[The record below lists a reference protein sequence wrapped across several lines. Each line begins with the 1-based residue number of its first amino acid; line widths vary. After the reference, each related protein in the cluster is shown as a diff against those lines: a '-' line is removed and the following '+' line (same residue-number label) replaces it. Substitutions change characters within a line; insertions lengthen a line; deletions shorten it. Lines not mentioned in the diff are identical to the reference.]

1 MKRLTTIIIALFAA
15 LSVAEG
21 ANIRTEVCIYGESA
35 SGVMAAIQSARL
47 GKKTLLI
54 SKNSHVGGM
63 ATSGLTAT
71 DINRQDQV
79 GGLAA
84 EFYGRIWDH
93 YIQPEVWRNQT
104 REEFMLSSRKR
115 TFSGKN
121 DERQIQWVYE
131 SGVAEQIMKDMLSE
145 AGVEVLYNA
154 PLDLDNGAE
163 VRRGKIRKINLLDG
177 TTVSAKMFIDCSY
190 EGDLMAAAGV
200 SHIIGRES
208 REQYG
213 EDMAGINTFNTIN
226 TSPYLNGKDGELI
239 PYVAPEL
246 YGEIGSGDNRTQAYC
261 YRVTLTDDAENLI
274 PIEKPERYNEKL
286 YEIVIR
292 RFEMEPELE
301 LKNII
306 TFTPMPN
313 RKTDTNHLDFFG
325 ASWDYPAGD
334 YATRA
339 RMEQEHKD
347 YAVGMLWCLGH
358 NERIPERIRKEML
371 RWGWPKDEF
380 VENGGFPYQ
389 IYVRE
394 ARRMVGEKVMTQ
406 HNVQKQN
413 RVPVEHSVGIGTY
426 MMDCHYVG
434 YVAGED
440 CIHIEGGIFTNTKP
454 YAIDYY
460 SLTPKREECS
470 NLLVP
475 VCLSASHVA
484 YTTIRMEPTYMILGQ
499 SAAVAAV
506 QALEERCAVQEID
519 YPTLRTRLEELGQF
533 LVPSD
538 KKVKHTEKVAR

>member
-1 MKRLTTIIIALFAA
+1 MKRII
-15 LSVAEG
+15 LSVLAVCAVFLMHG
-21 ANIRTEVCIYGESA
+21 AVITADVCVYGESA

-47 GKKTLLI
+47 GKKTVLI
-54 SKNSHVGGM
+54 SKNAHVGGM

-84 EFYGRIWDH
+84 EFYGRIWDY

-104 REEFMLSSRKR
+104 REEFMISSRKR
-115 TFSGKN
+115 TFTGKN

-131 SGVAEQIMKDMLSE
+131 SGVAERIMKDMLSE
-145 AGVEVLYNA
+145 AGVEVIYNA
-154 PLDLDNGAE
+154 PLDLEAGAA
-163 VRRGKIRKINLLDG
+163 VRGGKLRRIYLLDG
-177 TTVSAKMFIDCSY
+177 TVIKAKMFLDCSY

-200 SHIIGRES
+200 SHIIGREGV
-208 REQYG
+208 EQYN
-213 EDMAGINTFNTIN
+213 EDMAGISEFRRIS

-239 PYVAPEL
+239 PYVAPAM
-246 YGEIGSGDNRTQAYC
+246 YGEIGSADGRTQAYC
-261 YRVTLTDDAENLI
+261 YRVTLTDDPENLI
-274 PIEKPERYNEKL
+274 PIQKPENYNAAL

-292 RFEMEPELE
+292 RFAMEPDLE

-325 ASWDYPAGD
+325 ASFDYPAGD
-334 YATRA
+334 YEERA
-339 RMEQEHKD
+339 RIEEEHKN

-358 NERIPERIRKEML
+358 DERIPEHIRNEML

-394 ARRMVGEKVMTQ
+394 ARRMIGEKVMTQ
-406 HNVQKQN
+406 HHVQKNN
-413 RVPVEHSVGIGTY
+413 RQPIENSVGIGTY
-426 MMDCHYVG
+426 MMDCHFVS

-440 CIHIEGGIFTNTKP
+440 DVIVEGGIFTSTRP

-460 SLTPKREECS
+460 SLTPKRIECK

-506 QALEERCAVQEID
+506 QAIDSRCAVQDID
-519 YPTLRTRLEELGQF
+519 YTVLRKKLEDLGQF
-533 LVPSD
+533 LTPST
-538 KKVKHTEKVAR
+538 KKVKHTAKVPR

>member
-1 MKRLTTIIIALFAA
+1 MLISLCAVFSAQ
-15 LSVAEG
+15 G
-21 ANIRTEVCIYGESA
+21 AVIKTDVCIYGEGA
-35 SGVMAAIQSARL
+35 SGVMAAIQAARL
-47 GKKTLLI
+47 GKKTVLV

-93 YIQPEVWRNQT
+93 YIKPESWRNQT
-104 REEFMLSSRKR
+104 RDEFMVSTLKR

-131 SGVAEQIMKDMLSE
+131 SGVAEKIMKDMLEE
-145 AGVEVLYNA
+145 AGVKVLYNA
-154 PLDLDNGAE
+154 PLDLENGAT
-163 VRRGKIRKINLLDG
+163 VKSGKIIRIHLLDG
-177 TTVSAKMFIDCSY
+177 TDVKAKMYLDCSY

-200 SHIIGRES
+200 SYIIGRES
-208 REQYG
+208 VDQYG
-213 EDMAGINTFNTIN
+213 EDMAGIRKFKFIP

-246 YGEIGSGDNRTQAYC
+246 YGEVGSADGRTQAYC
-261 YRVTLTDDAENLI
+261 YRVTLTDDPENMI
-274 PIEKPERYNEKL
+274 PIEKPENYNASL

-292 RFEMEPELE
+292 RFQMEENLE

-325 ASWDYPAGD
+325 ASFDYAAGD
-334 YATRA
+334 YAIRA

-358 NERIPERIRKEML
+358 DERVPEHIRTEML

-380 VENGGFPYQ
+380 VANGGFPYQ

-394 ARRMVGEKVMTQ
+394 ARRMIGEKVMTQ
-406 HNVQKQN
+406 HHVQKTD
-413 RVPVEHSVGIGTY
+413 RTPVENSVGIGTY
-426 MMDCHYVG
+426 MMDCHFVS
-434 YVAGED
+434 YVAGD
-440 CIHIEGGIFTNTKP
+440 GGVIVEGGIFTSTKP

-460 SLTPKREECS
+460 SLTPKREECV

-506 QALEERCAVQEID
+506 HAMDAKCAVQDID
-519 YPTLRTRLEELGQF
+519 YPKLRTKLEELGQF
-533 LVPSD
+533 LTPSS
-538 KKVKHTEKVAR
+538 KKVKHTTKVNR

>member
-1 MKRLTTIIIALFAA
+1 MIALCATLLA
-15 LSVAEG
+15 QG
-21 ANIRTEVCIYGESA
+21 ATIKTDVCIYGESA
-35 SGVMAAIQSARL
+35 SGVVAAIQSARL
-47 GKKTLLI
+47 GKKTVLV
-54 SKNSHVGGM
+54 SKNSHVGGL

-79 GGLAA
+79 GGIAA
-84 EFYGRIWDH
+84 EFYGRIWDY

-104 REEFMLSSRKR
+104 REEFMESSKKR

-121 DERQIQWVYE
+121 DAREIQWVYE
-131 SGVAEQIMKDMLSE
+131 SGVAERIMKEMLAE
-145 AGVEVLYNA
+145 AGVEIIYNA
-154 PLDLDNGAE
+154 PLNLEKGATM
-163 VRRGKIRKINLLDG
+163 RGGKIQTIHLLDG
-177 TTVSAKMFIDCSY
+177 TNVKAKMFLDCSY

-208 REQYG
+208 IEQYG
-213 EDMAGINTFNTIN
+213 EDLAGIRNFNVIP
-226 TSPYLNGKDGELI
+226 TSPYLNGTDGELI
-239 PYVAPEL
+239 PYVAPEM
-246 YGEIGSGDNRTQAYC
+246 YGELGSADHRTQAYC
-261 YRVTLTDDAENLI
+261 YRVTLTDDPENMI
-274 PIEKPERYNEKL
+274 PIEKPENYNPAL

-292 RFEMEPELE
+292 RFETEPNLE

-325 ASWDYPAGD
+325 ASGGYAEGD
-334 YATRA
+334 YAVRA

-347 YAVGMLWCLGH
+347 YAVGMLYCLGH
-358 NERIPERIRKEML
+358 NERVPEHIRQEML
-371 RWGWPKDEF
+371 RWGWAKDEF

-406 HNVQKQN
+406 HNVQKDN
-413 RVPVEHSVGIGTY
+413 RVPAEHSVGIGTY
-426 MMDCHYVG
+426 MMDCHYVS

-440 CIHIEGGIFTNTKP
+440 CVIIEGGIFTNTKP

-460 SLTPKREECS
+460 SLTPKRGECQ

-506 QALEERCAVQEID
+506 QAIDQKCAVQEVD
-519 YPTLRTRLEELGQF
+519 YPTLRTKLEEVGQF
-533 LVPSD
+533 LTPSN
-538 KKVKHTEKVAR
+538 KKVQHTQRVER

>member
-1 MKRLTTIIIALFAA
+1 ML
-15 LSVAEG
+15 LSVLS
-21 ANIRTEVCIYGESA
+21 IQCTTRTADVCIYGESA

-47 GKKTLLI
+47 GKKTVLV
-54 SKNSHVGGM
+54 SKNTHVGGM

-79 GGLAA
+79 GGIAA
-84 EFYGRIWDH
+84 EFYGRIWDY

-104 REEFMLSSRKR
+104 RDEFMESSKKR

-121 DERQIQWVYE
+121 DDRQIQWVYE
-131 SGVAEQIMKDMLSE
+131 SGVAERIMKDMLDE
-145 AGVEVLYNA
+145 AGVKVIYNA
-154 PLDLDNGAE
+154 PLDLDDGADVCDGRICAIHLMNGMD
-163 VRRGKIRKINLLDG
+163 VK
-177 TTVSAKMFIDCSY
+177 AKMFIDCSY

-200 SHIIGRES
+200 SHIIGREGT
-208 REQYG
+208 ETYG
-213 EDMAGINTFNTIN
+213 EDMAGICKFDFIP

-239 PYVAPEL
+239 PYVAPQM
-246 YGEIGSGDNRTQAYC
+246 YGEVGSGDNRTQAYC
-261 YRVTLTDDAENLI
+261 YRVTLTDDPENMI
-274 PIEKPERYNEKL
+274 PIEKPENYNPAL

-292 RFEMEPELE
+292 RFAMEPELQ

-325 ASWDYPAGD
+325 ASTGYAEGD
-334 YATRA
+334 YAVRA

-358 NERIPERIRKEML
+358 DDRVPEHIRAEML

-394 ARRMVGEKVMTQ
+394 ARRMIGEKVMTQ
-406 HNVQKQN
+406 HNVQKN
-413 RVPVEHSVGIGTY
+413 DRIPVEHSVGIGTY
-426 MMDCHYVG
+426 MMDCHFVS
-434 YVAGED
+434 YVAGD
-440 CIHIEGGIFTNTKP
+440 GGVIVEGGIFTGTKP

-484 YTTIRMEPTYMILGQ
+484 YTTIRMEPTYMVLGQ

-506 QALEERCAVQEID
+506 QAIDSGCAVQDID
-519 YPTLRTRLEELGQF
+519 YPELRSTLEELGQF
-533 LVPSD
+533 LTPSSR
-538 KKVKHTEKVAR
+538 KVKHTTKVQR

>member
-1 MKRLTTIIIALFAA
+1 MKKISIILIALCAV
-15 LSVAEG
+15 LSAQG
-21 ANIRTEVCIYGESA
+21 ATIKTDVCIYGESA

-47 GKKTLLI
+47 GKKTVLI
-54 SKNSHVGGM
+54 SKNSHVGGL

-84 EFYGRIWDH
+84 EFYGRIWDY
-93 YIQPEVWRNQT
+93 YIQPQVWRNQT
-104 REEFMLSSRKR
+104 REQFMESSRKR
-115 TFSGKN
+115 TFTGKN
-121 DERQIQWVYE
+121 DARQIQWVYE
-131 SGVAEQIMKDMLSE
+131 SGVAERIMKEMLKE
-145 AGVEVLYNA
+145 AGVTVIYNA
-154 PLDLDNGAE
+154 PLDLAEGAS
-163 VRRGKIRKINLLDG
+163 VRGGRICKINLLDG
-177 TTVSAKMFIDCSY
+177 THVKAKMFLDCSY

-208 REQYG
+208 VDQYG
-213 EDMAGINTFNTIN
+213 EDMAGIRKFNFIQ

-239 PYVAPEL
+239 PYVAPEM
-246 YGEIGSGDNRTQAYC
+246 YGELGSADGRTQAYC
-261 YRVTLTDDAENLI
+261 YRVTLTDDPENMI
-274 PIEKPERYNEKL
+274 PIAKPENYNPAL

-292 RFEMEPELE
+292 RFAIEPDLQ

-325 ASWDYPAGD
+325 ASTGYAEGD
-334 YATRA
+334 YAVRA

-358 NERIPERIRKEML
+358 DPRVPEHIREEML

-380 VENGGFPYQ
+380 VETGGFPYQ

-406 HNVQKQN
+406 HHVQKTN
-413 RVPVEHSVGIGTY
+413 RTPVENSVGIGTY
-426 MMDCHYVG
+426 MMDCHFVS
-434 YVAGED
+434 YVAGD
-440 CIHIEGGIFTNTKP
+440 GGVIVEGGIFTSTKP

-460 SLTPKREECS
+460 SLVPKKAECT

-506 QALEERCAVQEID
+506 QAIESRCAVQEID
-519 YPTLRTRLEELGQF
+519 YPVLRTKLEELGQF
-533 LVPSD
+533 LVPSS
-538 KKVKHTEKVAR
+538 KKVNHTTKVAR

>member
-1 MKRLTTIIIALFAA
+1 MKKITIIIIALCAMFTAQ
-15 LSVAEG
+15 G
-21 ANIRTEVCIYGESA
+21 ATVTTDVCVYGESA
-35 SGVMAAIQSARL
+35 SGVMAAIQAARL
-47 GKKTLLI
+47 GKKTVLV
-54 SKNSHVGGM
+54 SKNSHVGGL

-84 EFYGRIWDH
+84 EFYGRIWDY
-93 YIQPEVWRNQT
+93 YIRPEVWRNQT
-104 REEFMLSSRKR
+104 REQFMESSRKR

-121 DERQIQWVYE
+121 DDRQIQWVYE
-131 SGVAEQIMKDMLSE
+131 SGVAERIMKDMLEE
-145 AGVEVLYNA
+145 AGVKVIYNA
-154 PLDLDNGAE
+154 PLDLENGAA
-163 VRRGKIRKINLLDG
+163 VRNGRIRKINLLDG
-177 TTVSAKMFIDCSY
+177 TQVKAKMFLDCSY

-200 SHIIGRES
+200 SHIIGREGVD
-208 REQYG
+208 QYG
-213 EDMAGINTFNTIN
+213 EDMAGIRKFNFIQ

-239 PYVAPEL
+239 PYVAPEM
-246 YGEIGSGDNRTQAYC
+246 YGEIGSADGRTQAYC
-261 YRVTLTDDAENLI
+261 YRVTLTDDPQNMI
-274 PIEKPERYNEKL
+274 PIAKPENYNPAL
-286 YEIVIR
+286 YEIMIR
-292 RFEMEPELE
+292 RFTLEPDIQ

-325 ASWDYPAGD
+325 ASTGYAEGD
-334 YATRA
+334 YAVRA

-358 NERIPERIRKEML
+358 DERVPEHIRTEML

-406 HNVQKQN
+406 HNVQKTD
-413 RVPVEHSVGIGTY
+413 RIPVEHSVGIGTY
-426 MMDCHYVG
+426 MMDCHFVS
-434 YVAGED
+434 YVAGD
-440 CIHIEGGIFTNTKP
+440 GGVIVEGGIFTSTKP

-460 SLTPKREECS
+460 SLTPKKAECT

-506 QALEERCAVQEID
+506 QAIESKCAVQEID
-519 YPTLRTRLEELGQF
+519 YVTLRAKLEELGQF
-533 LVPSD
+533 LVPSS
-538 KKVKHTEKVAR
+538 KKVKHTQKVQR

>member
-1 MKRLTTIIIALFAA
+1 ML
-15 LSVAEG
+15 LSVLS
-21 ANIRTEVCIYGESA
+21 IQCTTRTADVCVYGESA

-47 GKKTLLI
+47 GKKTVLV
-54 SKNSHVGGM
+54 SKNTHVGGM

-79 GGLAA
+79 GGIAA
-84 EFYGRIWDH
+84 EFYGRIWDY

-104 REEFMLSSRKR
+104 RDEFMESSKKR

-121 DERQIQWVYE
+121 DDRQIQWVYE
-131 SGVAEQIMKDMLSE
+131 SGVAERIMKDMLDE
-145 AGVEVLYNA
+145 AGVKVIYNA
-154 PLDLDNGAE
+154 PLDLDDGADVCDGRICAIHLMNGMD
-163 VRRGKIRKINLLDG
+163 VK
-177 TTVSAKMFIDCSY
+177 AKMFIDCSY

-200 SHIIGRES
+200 SHIIGREGT
-208 REQYG
+208 ETYG
-213 EDMAGINTFNTIN
+213 EDMAGICKFDFIP

-239 PYVAPEL
+239 PYVAPQM
-246 YGEIGSGDNRTQAYC
+246 YGEVGSGDNRTQAYC
-261 YRVTLTDDAENLI
+261 YRVTLTDDPENMI
-274 PIEKPERYNEKL
+274 PIEKPENYNPAL

-292 RFEMEPELE
+292 RFAMEPELQ

-325 ASWDYPAGD
+325 ASTGYAEGD
-334 YATRA
+334 YAVRA

-358 NERIPERIRKEML
+358 DDRVPEHIRAEML

-394 ARRMVGEKVMTQ
+394 ARRMIGEKVMTQ
-406 HNVQKQN
+406 HNVQKN
-413 RVPVEHSVGIGTY
+413 DRIPVEHSVGIGTY
-426 MMDCHYVG
+426 MMDCHFVS
-434 YVAGED
+434 YVAGD
-440 CIHIEGGIFTNTKP
+440 GGVIVEGGIFTGTKP

-484 YTTIRMEPTYMILGQ
+484 YTTIRMEPTYMVLGQ

-506 QALEERCAVQEID
+506 QAIDSGCAVQDID
-519 YPTLRTRLEELGQF
+519 YPELRSTLEELGQF
-533 LVPSD
+533 LTPSSR
-538 KKVKHTEKVAR
+538 KVKHTTKVQR

>member
-1 MKRLTTIIIALFAA
+1 MALCTAFTMQ
-15 LSVAEG
+15 G
-21 ANIRTEVCIYGESA
+21 AVIKADVCIYGESA

-47 GKKTLLI
+47 GKKTVLV
-54 SKNSHVGGM
+54 SKNSHVGGL

-84 EFYGRIWDH
+84 EFYGRIWDY

-104 REEFMLSSRKR
+104 REEFMVSSQKR

-121 DERQIQWVYE
+121 DDRQIQWVYE
-131 SGVAEQIMKDMLSE
+131 SGVAERIMKEMLAE
-145 AGVEVLYNA
+145 AGVQIIYNA
-154 PLDLDNGAE
+154 PLDLENGAD
-163 VRRGKIRKINLLDG
+163 VRKGRIRRILLLDG
-177 TTVSAKMFIDCSY
+177 TEVKAKMFIDCSY

-200 SHIIGRES
+200 SHIIGREGT
-208 REQYG
+208 EKYD
-213 EDMAGINTFNTIN
+213 EDMAGIRNFNFIP

-239 PYVAPEL
+239 PYVAPEM
-246 YGEIGSGDNRTQAYC
+246 YGELGSGDHRTQAYC
-261 YRVTLTDDAENLI
+261 YRVTLTDDPQNMI
-274 PIEKPERYNEKL
+274 PIEKPENYNPAL

-292 RFEMEPELE
+292 RFAMEPELQ

-325 ASWDYPAGD
+325 ASTGYAEGD
-334 YATRA
+334 YTVRA

-358 NERIPERIRKEML
+358 DERVPEHIRAEML

-394 ARRMVGEKVMTQ
+394 ARRMIGEKVMTQ
-406 HNVQKQN
+406 HNVQKDN
-413 RVPVEHSVGIGTY
+413 RITAENSVGIGTY
-426 MMDCHYVG
+426 MMDCHYVS
-434 YVAGED
+434 YVAGD
-440 CIHIEGGIFTNTKP
+440 GGVIIEGGIFTSTKP

-506 QALEERCAVQEID
+506 QAIDSKCAVQEID
-519 YPTLRTRLEELGQF
+519 YPKLRSTLEELGQF
-533 LVPSD
+533 LNPSS
-538 KKVKHTEKVAR
+538 KKVKHTTKVKR

>member
-1 MKRLTTIIIALFAA
+1 MKKLPIILLML
-15 LSVAEG
+15 LSVLS
-21 ANIRTEVCIYGESA
+21 IQCTTRTADVCIYGESA

-47 GKKTLLI
+47 GKKTVLV
-54 SKNSHVGGM
+54 SKNTHVGGM

-79 GGLAA
+79 GGIAA
-84 EFYGRIWDH
+84 EFYGRIWDY

-104 REEFMLSSRKR
+104 RDEFMESSKKR

-121 DERQIQWVYE
+121 DDRQIQWVYE
-131 SGVAEQIMKDMLSE
+131 SGVAERIMKDMLDE
-145 AGVEVLYNA
+145 AGVKVIYNA
-154 PLDLDNGAE
+154 PLDLDDGADVCDGRICAIHLMNGMD
-163 VRRGKIRKINLLDG
+163 VK
-177 TTVSAKMFIDCSY
+177 AKMFIDCSY

-200 SHIIGRES
+200 SHIIGREGT
-208 REQYG
+208 ETYG
-213 EDMAGINTFNTIN
+213 EDMAGICKFDFIP

-239 PYVAPEL
+239 PYVAPQM
-246 YGEIGSGDNRTQAYC
+246 YGEVGSGDNRTQAYC
-261 YRVTLTDDAENLI
+261 YRVTLTDDPENMI
-274 PIEKPERYNEKL
+274 PIEKPENYNPAL

-292 RFEMEPELE
+292 RFAMEPELQ

-325 ASWDYPAGD
+325 ASTGYAEGD
-334 YATRA
+334 YAVRA

-358 NERIPERIRKEML
+358 DDRVPEHIRAEML

-394 ARRMVGEKVMTQ
+394 ARRMIGEKVMTQ
-406 HNVQKQN
+406 HNVQKN
-413 RVPVEHSVGIGTY
+413 DRIPVEHSVGIGTY
-426 MMDCHYVG
+426 MMDCHFVS
-434 YVAGED
+434 YVAGD
-440 CIHIEGGIFTNTKP
+440 GGVIVEGGIFTGTKP

-484 YTTIRMEPTYMILGQ
+484 YTTIRMEPTYMVLGQ

-506 QALEERCAVQEID
+506 QAIDSGCAVQDID
-519 YPTLRTRLEELGQF
+519 YPELRSTLEELGQF
-533 LVPSD
+533 LTPSSR
-538 KKVKHTEKVAR
+538 KVKHTTKVQR

>member
-1 MKRLTTIIIALFAA
+1 MKRISTLFIALCAA
-15 LSVAEG
+15 LTMQAAV
-21 ANIRTEVCIYGESA
+21 ITTDVCIYGESA

-47 GKKTLLI
+47 GKKTVLV
-54 SKNSHVGGM
+54 SKNSHVGGL

-84 EFYGRIWDH
+84 EFYGRIWDY

-104 REEFMLSSRKR
+104 REEFMISSQKR

-121 DERQIQWVYE
+121 DDRQIQWVYE
-131 SGVAEQIMKDMLSE
+131 SGVAERIMKEMLAE
-145 AGVEVLYNA
+145 AGVQIIYNA
-154 PLDLDNGAE
+154 PLDLDKGAD
-163 VRRGKIRKINLLDG
+163 VRKGKIRRIHLMDG
-177 TTVSAKMFIDCSY
+177 TDVKAKMFLDCSY

-208 REQYG
+208 TSQYG
-213 EDMAGINTFNTIN
+213 EDMAGIRKFHFIN

-239 PYVAPEL
+239 PYVAPEM
-246 YGEIGSGDNRTQAYC
+246 YGELGSGDHRTQAYC
-261 YRVTLTDDAENLI
+261 YRVTLTDDPENMI
-274 PIEKPERYNEKL
+274 PITKPENYNPAL

-292 RFEMEPELE
+292 RFAMEPDLQ

-325 ASWDYPAGD
+325 ASSGYAEGD
-334 YATRA
+334 YAVRA

-358 NERIPERIRKEML
+358 DERVPEHIRAEML

-394 ARRMVGEKVMTQ
+394 ARRMIGEKVMTQ
-406 HNVQKQN
+406 HNVQKDN
-413 RVPVEHSVGIGTY
+413 RIPVENSVGIGTY
-426 MMDCHYVG
+426 MMDCHYVS
-434 YVAGED
+434 YVAGD
-440 CIHIEGGIFTNTKP
+440 GGVIVEGGIFTNTKP
-454 YAIDYY
+454 YAIDYH
-460 SLTPKREECS
+460 SLTPKREECV

-484 YTTIRMEPTYMILGQ
+484 YTTIRMEPTYMVLGQ

-506 QALEERCAVQEID
+506 QAIDSKCSVQDID
-519 YPTLRTRLEELGQF
+519 YPTLQKKLEELGQF
-533 LVPSD
+533 LTPST
-538 KKVKHTEKVAR
+538 KKVKHTTKVNR